1 MDRANNAADVASRA
15 LRGLVGTDKNNFSGT
30 GYDSLAAPR
39 WDGMPPI
46 ACQARSAALANA
58 AAGHVATELGCTDT
72 RLVEGVPTAVR
83 P

>member
-1 MDRANNAADVASRA
+1 
-15 LRGLVGTDKNNFSGT
+15 
-30 GYDSLAAPR
+30 
-39 WDGMPPI
+39 MPPI